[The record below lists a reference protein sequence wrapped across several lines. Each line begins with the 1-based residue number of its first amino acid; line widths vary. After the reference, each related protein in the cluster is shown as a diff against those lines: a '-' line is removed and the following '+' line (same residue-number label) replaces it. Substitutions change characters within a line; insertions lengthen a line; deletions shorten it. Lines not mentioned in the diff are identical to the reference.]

1 MANLVCWRCGASLKD
16 LPLPITRLMQCKAC
30 NADLH
35 VCRLCQFYNPRLH
48 QKCNHDMAEPA
59 REVDIA
65 NFCDYFKPRPDAFK
79 PADKSS
85 ADAARAQLEAL
96 FGGDDKAAA
105 PDNEAQQSAQDK
117 FDSLFKD

>member
-35 VCRLCQFYNPRLH
+35 VCRMCQFYNPGLH
-48 QKCNHDMAEPA
+48 QKCDHDMAEPA

-65 NFCDYFKPRPDAFK
+65 NFCDYFKPRADAYT
-79 PADKSS
+79 ATEKSR

-96 FGGDDKAAA
+96 FGGDDKTGAT
-105 PDNEAQQSAQDK
+105 DKDAQQSAKDR

>member
-16 LPLPITRLMQCKAC
+16 LQQPITRLLQCAAC

-35 VCRLCQFYNPRLH
+35 VCRLCRYYNPRLH
-48 QKCNHDMAEPA
+48 QKCDHDMAEPA

-65 NFCDYFKPRPDAFK
+65 NFCDYFTPRPDAYSAAGQAK
-79 PADKSS
+79 

-96 FGGDDKAAA
+96 FGGDDKTSAS
-105 PDNEAQQSAQDK
+105 DTEAQASLKDK
-117 FDSLFKD
+117 FDSLFKG